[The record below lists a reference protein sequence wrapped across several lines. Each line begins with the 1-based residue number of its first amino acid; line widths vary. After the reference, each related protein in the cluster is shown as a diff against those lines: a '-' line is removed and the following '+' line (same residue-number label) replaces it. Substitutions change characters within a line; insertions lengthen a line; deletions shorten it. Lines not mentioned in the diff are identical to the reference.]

1 MKILILVLVVAVAC
15 AVLFATGALSP
26 GRSRR
31 IQKKV
36 DEKSKKAETKGY
48 ESAGSLGDMSGKGL
62 RVARDT
68 ADRSGEVGREMH
80 DKITPD

>member
-15 AVLFATGALSP
+15 AVLFATGAFSP
-26 GRSRR
+26 SRSRR
-31 IQKKV
+31 LQNSV
-36 DEKSKKAETKGY
+36 DDKSKKAETKGY
-48 ESAGSLGDMSGKGL
+48 QKAGSLGDMSGKGF
-62 RVARDT
+62 RVARKA

>member
-15 AVLFATGALSP
+15 AVLFVTGAFSP

-31 IQKKV
+31 LQNSV
-36 DEKSKKAETKGY
+36 DDKSKKAEAKGY
-48 ESAGSLGDMSGKGL
+48 QKAGSLGDMSGKGF
-62 RVARDT
+62 RKARKA
-68 ADRSGEVGREMH
+68 ADRSGELGREVH